1 MISKLLLLL
10 LIPVTNLAYAEET
23 VESKLREA
31 AESFVLS
38 NIDTTPDARVEAK
51 AGNID
56 PRLHLTACESHL
68 SLSVPPGLA
77 LRRNTTVYLKCEE
90 GSGWDLY
97 LPVRLFIQKP
107 YVTVLDNV
115 AKGEVLSAEKLTIA
129 YQDEQMQRGDTLID
143 PNALVGARSK
153 RELRPGQSIRASQLC
168 VVCKGDQLTLTANIA
183 NLQIKSMVRA
193 LQDGSFGDT
202 IRVSNLQSGKEV
214 QARVSGVGSAT
225 VILP

>member
-1 MISKLLLLL
+1 M
-10 LIPVTNLAYAEET
+10 
-23 VESKLREA
+23 REA

-38 NIDTTPDARVEAK
+38 NIDTTPDARVEVK

-56 PRLHLTACESHL
+56 PRLHLTTCESHL
-68 SLSVPPGLA
+68 SLSVPQGLG

-143 PNALVGARSK
+143 PNVLVGARSK

-214 QARVSGVGSAT
+214 QARVSAVGSAT

>member
-38 NIDTTPDARVEAK
+38 NIDTTPDARVEVK

-56 PRLHLTACESHL
+56 PRLHLTTCESHL
-68 SLSVPPGLA
+68 SLSVPQGLG

-143 PNALVGARSK
+143 PNVLVGARSK

-214 QARVSGVGSAT
+214 QARVSAVGSAT